1 MYLILNNQTKQ
12 QKVNENNQVQLD
24 IIQKKLT
31 DINANIT
38 TIDQTIEN
46 NFNEL
51 KAQNNATNSRLS
63 ELKQQQEQFSR
74 DLSSLTTTVDKHL
87 SETPAKIYNESRTSV
102 VLIRTSLSSGSGFL
116 IDDKNHIVTNW
127 HLIESEVDIEVEYYN
142 RTTSKATVVGLD
154 AYSDLAVIQPARVP
168 SGVKPL
174 PLGDSSRCFIGQS
187 VITIGNP
194 FGVSGSLST
203 GYVSQVNVNVDV
215 EDIPLVVNEIQL
227 DLTIA
232 PGSSGGALL
241 GLDGKVY
248 GITNAGLLGF
258 NYAVPSNIIKRVTA
272 SLIEKGYYQ
281 HPYFGFTI
289 LELNRDNINY
299 YNIFNVSPN
308 QTGLLVIDITTGYPA
323 ERAGLQKSIYTQD
336 VNGKEGN
343 QAKDIILAING
354 HITNTLE
361 EYSAYVEEFVSPNVD
376 VVFTVWRLGSIIQ
389 VTIKPTFRPQ
399 T

>member
-1 MYLILNNQTKQ
+1 MYLILNNQTNQ
-12 QKVNENNQVQLD
+12 QKVNENTQAQLNT
-24 IIQKKLT
+24 IKQQLT
-31 DINANIT
+31 NINANIT

-46 NFNEL
+46 KFNEL
-51 KAQNNATNSRLS
+51 KAQNDAVNSKLS
-63 ELKQQQEQFSR
+63 ELQQQQEQSSR

-87 SETPAKIYNESRTSV
+87 NETPAKIYNESRTSV
-102 VLIRTSLSSGSGFL
+102 VLIRTPVAEGSGFL

-127 HLIESEVDIEVEYYN
+127 HLIEGQVDIEVEYYN
-142 RTTSKATVVGLD
+142 RTTSKATLVGLD
-154 AYSDLAVIQPARVP
+154 EYSDLAVIQPARVP
-168 SGVKPL
+168 TSVKPL
-174 PLGDSSRCFIGQS
+174 PLGNSSSCFIGQS

-203 GYVSQVNVNVDV
+203 GYVSQVNVKL
-215 EDIPLVVNEIQL
+215 DIENMSIVVNEIQV
-227 DLTIA
+227 DLTLA

-299 YNIFNVSPN
+299 YDIFNVSPD
-308 QTGLLVIDITTGYPA
+308 QTGLLIIDVATDYPA
-323 ERAGLQKSIYTQD
+323 EKAGLQKSIAAKD
-336 VNGKEGN
+336 ANGKMGN

-354 HITNTLE
+354 RRTSTIE
-361 EYSAYVEEFVSPNVD
+361 EFSAYVEEFVSPNVD
-376 VVFTVWRLGSIIQ
+376 AVFTIWRSGSIIQ
-389 VTIKPTFRPQ
+389 VTVKPTFRPQ
-399 T
+399 I